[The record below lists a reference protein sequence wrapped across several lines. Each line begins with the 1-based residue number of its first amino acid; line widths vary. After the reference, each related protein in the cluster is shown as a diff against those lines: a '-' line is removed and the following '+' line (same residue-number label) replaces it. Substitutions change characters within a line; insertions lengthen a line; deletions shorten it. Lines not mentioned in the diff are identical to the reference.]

1 MQIIKSKAV
10 QQLVHRSQ
18 YNKIVWQSSNPYNK
32 RWQYK
37 FKNAYYTY
45 PRDINQEHTYVKTPK
60 DNWESVPLGWAWIQ
74 DLLHRHVPNFSCL
87 IERRHRLFDKFNVYF
102 LPAFSLFFYQF
113 YPLAFGFKVLTV
125 LPLAML
131 YVRAR
136 DKCGDP
142 DFKETYLRD
151 MLYKNNEI
159 NALFKDETLHVLDY
173 DCEYDRGYP
182 CPEKFPEFKN
192 KFWQFFNTDTS
203 MTTGYFKMAD
213 VETGAVMNLK
223 FKTMPVPGKYRYQIG
238 EPFYFYDLRAEITHN
253 GQHKEVVLVDEKVA
267 LQKIRP
273 FLLII

>member
-1 MQIIKSKAV
+1 MQIIKSKTVYTTRLCGNHQTHTIRDGNTNLKMLTILTQETLIKSIHMLKHQKTTGNQYHLDGHGFRIYCIDMSQISHV
-10 QQLVHRSQ
+10 QL
-18 YNKIVWQSSNPYNK
+18 KE
-32 RWQYK
+32 
-37 FKNAYYTY
+37 
-45 PRDINQEHTYVKTPK
+45 DIDYLINSMFT
-60 DNWESVPLGWAWIQ
+60 
-74 DLLHRHVPNFSCL
+74 SCL
-87 IERRHRLFDKFNVYF
+87 HSVSSFINFIL
-102 LPAFSLFFYQF
+102 
-113 YPLAFGFKVLTV
+113 LAFGFKVLTV

-159 NALFKDETLHVLDY
+159 NALFKEETIHVLDY

-267 LQKIRP
+267 LQKVRP